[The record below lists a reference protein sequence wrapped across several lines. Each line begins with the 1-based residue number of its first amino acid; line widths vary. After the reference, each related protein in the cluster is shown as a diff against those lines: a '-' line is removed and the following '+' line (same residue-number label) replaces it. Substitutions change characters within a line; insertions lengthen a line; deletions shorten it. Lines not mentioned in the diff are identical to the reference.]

1 MECPAVS
8 KINVFIDGLWKPREK
23 AQGGGVKEVL
33 RELKVALA
41 NQLLQVYFS
50 IFIKKSSDNV
60 LGEYWPDTIIFI
72 GGEDGKGHLIN

>member
-1 MECPAVS
+1 M
-8 KINVFIDGLWKPREK
+8 
-23 AQGGGVKEVL
+23 L

-50 IFIKKSSDNV
+50 IFIKKFSDNV
-60 LGEYWPDTIIFI
+60 QVNTGQDTIIFI